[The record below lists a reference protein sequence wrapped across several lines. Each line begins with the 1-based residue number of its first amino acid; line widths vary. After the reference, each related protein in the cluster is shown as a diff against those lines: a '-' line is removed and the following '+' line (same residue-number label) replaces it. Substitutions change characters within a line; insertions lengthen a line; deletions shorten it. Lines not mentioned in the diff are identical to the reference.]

1 MDTKESQNESHASG
15 DAQKNDHTVKDALTE
30 AERIKELRSRLY
42 ARGSAPAGLQRHAI
56 PQHTISTQ
64 REPVIPV
71 QVSSSV
77 PQRVTVEP
85 VMPTQADVSYTDT
98 PMKKKRS
105 YRKIFALAGVVFF
118 AGAAAVASLL
128 MFSGNNTISGENIS
142 VNVAGQIAIGGGEEL
157 PFQIAIA
164 NQNAVAIQS
173 ATLIIEYP
181 RGTQNSVDG
190 KDLTVERRPLDTI
203 GAGELI
209 NVEMK
214 ARVFGEEND
223 EKEIKVSIEYRIAGS
238 NATFRK
244 DAEPYRF
251 KISTS
256 PVVATWNT
264 LKTTTSGQEQEL
276 ALTIQSNST
285 APLTD
290 ILVRVSY
297 PSGFDFSE
305 SDPDTI
311 SGEDVWKIK
320 ELKPGEKQVITIK
333 GVVTGYDND
342 VRRFNATIGVAESS
356 QKNTIGSI
364 LAQTDTEITIERPF
378 LDTKITVNGKTGE
391 TIVVDKNDAV
401 IVNIDFENTLNTTIY
416 DGKISVEIQGNALS
430 ELDVEATSGFYDST
444 KNTLTWDSVDNK
456 SLKEIPPGDKGTV
469 SFTLNPSQSVES
481 SPTITFDV
489 TVQGQRIF
497 ENNVPQQLVRNT
509 KQSIKIESSV
519 SLVASA
525 LYVSGPFK
533 NSGPTPP
540 IAEETTTYSLHFEVT
555 VGNNELTKT
564 EMTARLPQYIKW
576 LDKSSGDGA
585 VSYNENTRT
594 LKWTIGSLSVGEKQD
609 VYVQV
614 SFTPS
619 LSQVDATPQLVSN
632 IEFAGTDKH
641 TGTKISG
648 RFNPITTSLIVESD
662 KKYRDGRIRD
672 AE

>member
-1 MDTKESQNESHASG
+1 MDTQEPQNELSASG
-15 DAQKNDHTVKDALTE
+15 DSQKNEHKVKDAIAE

-56 PQHTISTQ
+56 PQHTVPTQ
-64 REPVIPV
+64 REPVIPA

-77 PQRVTVEP
+77 PQRMSVEP
-85 VMPTQADVSYTDT
+85 TEPIRDDVSYTDT

-118 AGAAAVASLL
+118 AGAVAVASLL

-190 KDLTVERRPLDTI
+190 KDLTVERRSLDTI

-264 LKTTTSGQEQEL
+264 LKTTTSGQEQVL

-285 APLTD
+285 ASLTD
-290 ILVRVSY
+290 ILVRASY

-311 SGEDVWKIK
+311 SGEDVWKIN
-320 ELKPGEKQVITIK
+320 ELKPGEKKVITIK

-342 VRRFNATIGVAESS
+342 VRKFNATIGVAESS

-378 LDTKITVNGKTGE
+378 LDTKITVNGKSGD
-391 TIVVDKNDAV
+391 TIVVDKNDVV
-401 IVNIDFENTLNTTIY
+401 IVKIDFENTLNTTIY
-416 DGKISVEIQGNALS
+416 DGKISVGIQGNALS
-430 ELDVEATSGFYDST
+430 ELDVDTTGGFYDST

-456 SLKEIPPGDKGTV
+456 MLKEILPGYKDSV

-481 SPTITFDV
+481 APTITFDI

-497 ENNVPQQLVRNT
+497 ENDVPQQLVGNT
-509 KQSIKIESSV
+509 KQVIKIESAV
-519 SLVASA
+519 TIDASA
-525 LYVSGPFK
+525 LYSSGPFK
-533 NSGPTPP
+533 NTGPTPP
-540 IAEETTTYSLHFEVT
+540 VAEKSTTYSLHFEVAA
-555 VGNNELTKT
+555 GNNELAKT
-564 EMTARLPQYIKW
+564 EMTARLPQYVKW
-576 LDKSSGDGA
+576 LNETSGDGS
-585 VSYNENTRT
+585 VTYNENTRT
-594 LKWTIGSLSVGEKQD
+594 IKWIIGSLGIGEKQD
-609 VYVQV
+609 VFAQV
-614 SFTPS
+614 SLTPS
-619 LSQVDATPQLVSN
+619 LSQVNATPQIVSN
-632 IEFAGTDKH
+632 IELIATDKY
-641 TGTKISG
+641 TGTKVSDHFNLIS
-648 RFNPITTSLIVESD
+648 TSLIMESN
-662 KKYRDGRIRD
+662 KKYRDGRVR
-672 AE
+672 ETE